1 MSALQVGEAVGMTC
15 FSARRGAST
24 GALFA
29 GLVALA
35 MLVVLVAPSTAAAH
49 PVAPPCPES
58 WNPHGQTVP
67 PAGWS
72 TEPGTNP
79 NSGQNPDGFFE
90 VISGDGHDVTLF
102 DGCPVGFGGVEGDD
116 GGTGFEFGTFESGT
130 HIKYTEANGKDP
142 AISPM
147 AGNNGPGGG
156 QAVSV
161 EWHLWGQGDLWVCD
175 ALDLSS
181 CNCCRVSPPPR

>member
-1 MSALQVGEAVGMTC
+1 MTRVE
-15 FSARRGAST
+15 SDRVARRVLG
-24 GALFA
+24 GM
-29 GLVALA
+29 VAAA
-35 MLVVLVAPSTAAAH
+35 MLVLPSLAAAH

-58 WNPHGQTVP
+58 WNPPAANIP

-90 VISGDGHDVTLF
+90 VVSGDGHPVRLI
-102 DGCPVGFGGVEGDD
+102 DGCPVGFGGVAGDD
-116 GGTGFEFGTFESGT
+116 GGTGFVFGTFASGT

-142 AISPM
+142 AIEPM
-147 AGNNGPGGG
+147 AGNNGGGNG
-156 QAVSV
+156 RAVEV
-161 EWHLWGQGDLWVCD
+161 DWHLWGQGDLYVCD
-175 ALDLSS
+175 AFDSAS